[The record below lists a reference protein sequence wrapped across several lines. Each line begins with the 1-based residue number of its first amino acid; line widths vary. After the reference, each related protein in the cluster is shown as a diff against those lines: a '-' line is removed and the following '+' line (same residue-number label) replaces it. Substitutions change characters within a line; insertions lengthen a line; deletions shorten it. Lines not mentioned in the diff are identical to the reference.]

1 MQYFLIDDSE
11 NSIARIT
18 AAEIEGYDTRAM
30 IQEIDLFGEKPADLS
45 TKEPEEVKRA
55 MIGKGYR
62 EIDGERYFEKA
73 REYFESRLRAIDGQ
87 LQAYLNNQGQTKHH
101 VFSVAEI
108 MNAA

>member
-11 NSIARIT
+11 NSVARIT

-30 IQEIDLFGEKPADLS
+30 IQEFDLFGEKPADLS

-62 EIDGERYFEKA
+62 EIDGARYFEKA
-73 REYFESRLRAIDGQ
+73 KEYFESRLRAIDGQ
-87 LQAYLNNQGQTKHH
+87 LQGYLKSQGQTKRH

-108 MNAA
+108 MEAA